1 MGKRILGWRR
11 QRPVAVRCGWLW
23 VVFVVLIAIFFCAA
37 CLIVHLQV
45 PDRYLWKVLLPVI
58 APSLFPIAFTV
69 LMQIKSSRRSCPI
82 LAIRLILIAACLC
95 SFLCILFLTDING
108 FTLHR
113 GQGVLDSEIVSFSGA
128 YFICVLFAL
137 GSSFQC
143 VMIEFEDKISTVNKV
158 IASVLAIMGILVP
171 DLLKSWSLL
180 TVGCDENSCCEGC
193 KTELRAAIL
202 LLQTG
207 VAYAAGLSVMLVIG
221 LFAESIVQFIR
232 SKMSAMSKGS
242 LPDDSQNAEVPVPTS
257 EITAASD
264 RQNDGVELAPGSSST
279 ATCVPQE
286 AADGGAIPAQAAETL
301 ASASGSSV
309 DLPKSWMSAAVSGL
323 VAGACFSV
331 VSRLFSRR

>member
-1 MGKRILGWRR
+1 MGKGILGWRR
-11 QRPVAVRCGWLW
+11 QRPDAVRCGWLW
-23 VVFVVLIAIFFCAA
+23 IVLLLLIASYFLATYF
-37 CLIVHLQV
+37 IVSRQV
-45 PDRYLWKVLLPVI
+45 PDKYLWTLLLPVI
-58 APSLFPIAFTV
+58 APSLFPITFTV
-69 LMQIKSSRRSCPI
+69 LMQIMSSRRSCPI

-95 SFLCILFLTDING
+95 SFLCILFFTDING

-113 GQGVLDSEIVSFSGA
+113 GQGVLDSEIVSFSEA

-158 IASVLAIMGILVP
+158 IAGVLAIMGILVP
-171 DLLKSWSLL
+171 ELLKSWSLL
-180 TVGCDENSCCEGC
+180 TVSYDENSCYEGC
-193 KTELRAAIL
+193 DLRAGIL

-207 VAYAAGLSVMLVIG
+207 VAYAAGLSVMLIIG
-221 LFAESIVQFIR
+221 LFAESIVQSIR

-242 LPDDSQNAEVPVPTS
+242 SPDDSQNTEVPVPTS

-264 RQNDGVELAPGSSST
+264 KQNDGVELAPGSSST

-301 ASASGSSV
+301 ASASGSGV